1 MNGSAGGFSQLSPC
15 VLRTQFMH
23 VFECETTASGT
34 PYIFTYIFTYIFKRY
49 NKKSRRNDSGCE
61 TVAAGILSY
70 SVCLIEES
78 IEGIEK
84 VMTEC
89 LRIMTGFVKNMLNY

>member
-34 PYIFTYIFTYIFKRY
+34 PYIFTYIFKRY

-61 TVAAGILSY
+61 TVAAGILAY
-70 SVCLIEES
+70 SVCLIEGS
-78 IEGIEK
+78 IEGIKK
-84 VMTEC
+84 VMAEC

>member
-1 MNGSAGGFSQLSPC
+1 MNGSAGGFPQLSPC

-34 PYIFTYIFTYIFKRY
+34 PYIFKRY